1 MKKLSLIIP
10 VYNVEKYVAK
20 CIESCISQNVS
31 SVDYEIIII
40 NDGSTDDSLQI
51 VNAIVGKQ
59 DNITVFS
66 QKNGGL
72 SLARNK
78 GLSLAKGEYVWFID
92 SDDWIEINCL
102 ENIINK
108 LVKIDVLAMGYTEA
122 YDDSKINKKVFVS
135 NVPVANGIELLHSTF
150 IIPAQ
155 FYIYRRSFLEKNN
168 LFFEPKI
175 FHEDFEFT
183 PRMLYLAKKIVVY
196 KKLVYFFYKRPGS
209 ITTSINPKKSF
220 DLIKITL
227 NLISFEKYFVDKKDK
242 YVFHNMA
249 WLALNNA
256 LHNILIMDKRIQN
269 EFKAELYNNSWMFEY
284 LNLSTILKY
293 KIERVLFVVFPKH
306 SVLVYRLL
314 RGFKK

>member
-51 VNAIVGKQ
+51 VNEIVGKY

-122 YDDSKINKKVFVS
+122 YDDSKKNKKVFVS
-135 NVPVANGIELLHSTF
+135 NIPVANGIELLHSTF

-256 LHNILIMDKRIQN
+256 LHNILIMDKKTQN
-269 EFKAELYNNSWMFEY
+269 EFTAELYNNSWMFEY

-293 KIERVLFVVFPKH
+293 KIERVLFVVFPKY
-306 SVLVYRLL
+306 SFLVYQLL